1 MKLTEAEHGA
11 LRSAPLLQV
20 AAASFLTH
28 LPSQAEDAVVTVQLV
43 RGPPILM
50 CVWFFFF
57 PSSTLCLGPPGQY
70 TKPSMSQEDVRS
82 KTKQNSPPND
92 RHPGHEEVCGIS
104 SLQFFR
110 KANSVL
116 GNQN

>member
-11 LRSAPLLQV
+11 LRLAPLLQV

-28 LPSQAEDAVVTVQLV
+28 LPSQAEGAVVTVQLV

-50 CVWFFFF
+50 FFFF
-57 PSSTLCLGPPGQY
+57 FSLQY
-70 TKPSMSQEDVRS
+70 PLPRSPRPTHRAIMSQEGVRS
-82 KTKQNSPPND
+82 ETKQNSPPND
-92 RHPGHEEVCGIS
+92 RRPGHEEACGIS